1 MTIRRYEISDFEWAI
16 ISPLLPNKPRGVA
29 RVDDRKVLNGIYW
42 RLRTGSP
49 WDDIP
54 ERYGPSTT
62 CYNRFVRW
70 RKVGVWD
77 AIFDAVSKAYEGS
90 LQMVDSSSIRVHQHG
105 ANGKK
110 GALRTP
116 PLGTSLQADAWG
128 ARAAD

>member
-16 ISPLLPNKPRGVA
+16 ISPLLPNKPRRVA

-70 RKVGVWD
+70 RKLGVWD
-77 AIFDAVSKAYEGS
+77 AIFEAVSKAYEGS
-90 LQMVDSSSIRVHQHG
+90 LRMVDSSSIRVHQHA

-110 GALRTP
+110 GVRRVP

-128 ARAAD
+128 AREVG